1 MNETEEM
8 LKSLRKELKITRY
21 CTLFTGVLLLAVL
34 IGGIYIMNKIE
45 PALVAVREMQPVM
58 EQMEELDIGL
68 LNEKIEQLDMEG
80 LNEMVKDLDA
90 AELSEALKNINDA
103 AAMLKEAGE
112 SISEFSNSIS
122 GSFSGLF
129 GR

>member
-1 MNETEEM
+1 MNESEEM

-21 CTLFTGVLLLAVL
+21 CSLFTGVLLLAVL
-34 IGGIYIMNKIE
+34 IGGVCLMNKIE
-45 PALVAVREMQPVM
+45 PALTAVREIQPVM
-58 EQMEELDIGL
+58 EQLDIAL
-68 LNEKIEQLDMEG
+68 LNEKIEQLDIEG
-80 LNEMVKDLDA
+80 LNEMIKDLDA

-112 SISEFSNSIS
+112 SITEFSNSIS

>member
-1 MNETEEM
+1 MSETEEM
-8 LKSLRKELKITRY
+8 LKSLRKEMKITRY

-34 IGGIYIMNKIE
+34 ISGVYIMNKIE
-45 PALVAVREMQPVM
+45 PALTAVREMQPVM
-58 EQMEELDIGL
+58 EKLEELDIGL

-80 LNEMVKDLDA
+80 LNKIVKDLDA
-90 AELSEALKNINDA
+90 AELSETLKNINDA